1 MTTMKDAN
9 AIQYKTVLILT
20 KGASQK
26 PDVKR
31 RCEELKYKGNEQI
44 EWVITPP
51 DVPFTVKFK
60 EETGSPFEGKKF
72 NNTNNI
78 SGPPIYDPGE
88 KDRYYAYTLDVQGH
102 IIDPG
107 VIIWN

>member
-51 DVPFTVKFK
+51 DVPFTIKFK
-60 EETGSPFEGKKF
+60 EETGSPFEGKKS
-72 NNTNNI
+72 TI
-78 SGPPIYDPGE
+78 QIIYPVRPYMIQVKKTDTML
-88 KDRYYAYTLDVQGH
+88 TL
-102 IIDPG
+102 
-107 VIIWN
+107 